1 MLLLASEITL
11 DLLALDMLCKYSI
24 IIKRL
29 FGATSLA
36 CLDKFWIFP
45 QIPGRLKIFTTLTNS
60 IKGIYFAVTSF
71 HGRITSQDWPAP
83 DRRNSSKFLIFF
95 FRNPLW
101 LQLWLFLNFWF
112 WYKHRKH
119 WNSPLVVL
127 SLKKKCNKIRKW
139 YPPPPCLRKFV
150 TPPCI
155 ERMASLKLFNHKW
168 L

>member
-1 MLLLASEITL
+1 MLLQASEITL
-11 DLLALDMLCKYSI
+11 DPHALDMFCKYSI

-71 HGRITSQDWPAP
+71 HGRITSRDCRAP

-95 FRNPLW
+95 SLHFPRNRNWNVSFHTWFIL
-101 LQLWLFLNFWF
+101 LLAIFVFHCTSVCSLSEITDIFVFWSGSCSLRVF
-112 WYKHRKH
+112 
-119 WNSPLVVL
+119 L
-127 SLKKKCNKIRKW
+127 SL
-139 YPPPPCLRKFV
+139 
-150 TPPCI
+150 
-155 ERMASLKLFNHKW
+155 
-168 L
+168 

>member
-1 MLLLASEITL
+1 MLLQASEITL

-101 LQLWLFLNFWF
+101 LQQRFFFKL
-112 WYKHRKH
+112 
-119 WNSPLVVL
+119 LVLIQTPKTLKFSL
-127 SLKKKCNKIRKW
+127 SGAIPQK
-139 YPPPPCLRKFV
+139 
-150 TPPCI
+150 
-155 ERMASLKLFNHKW
+155 EMQ
-168 L
+168 

>member
-1 MLLLASEITL
+1 MLLQASEITL
-11 DLLALDMLCKYSI
+11 DPHSLDMLCKYSI

-71 HGRITSQDWPAP
+71 HGRITSQDCPAP

-101 LQLWLFLNFWF
+101 LQHRFFKLLVLIQTPKTLKFSLNGAIPQ
-112 WYKHRKH
+112 KEMQ
-119 WNSPLVVL
+119 
-127 SLKKKCNKIRKW
+127 KIRKW
-139 YPPPPCLRKFV
+139 YPPLPCLSKFV
-150 TPPCI
+150 TP
-155 ERMASLKLFNHKW
+155 ALKGW
-168 L
+168 LP

>member
-1 MLLLASEITL
+1 MLLQASEITL
-11 DLLALDMLCKYSI
+11 DLSALDMLCKYSI

-71 HGRITSQDWPAP
+71 HGRITSQDCPAP

-101 LQLWLFLNFWF
+101 LQQRFLILIQTP
-112 WYKHRKH
+112 K
-119 WNSPLVVL
+119 
-127 SLKKKCNKIRKW
+127 SLKFSLNGAIPQKEMQKIRKW
-139 YPPPPCLRKFV
+139 CPLPPVSVNLWPLH
-150 TPPCI
+150 
-155 ERMASLKLFNHKW
+155 ALKGW
-168 L
+168 LP

>member
-1 MLLLASEITL
+1 MLLRAYEITL
-11 DLLALDMLCKYSI
+11 NPHALDMLCKYSI

-101 LQLWLFLNFWF
+101 LQHRFFKLLVLIQTPKTLKFSLNGAIPQ
-112 WYKHRKH
+112 KEMQK
-119 WNSPLVVL
+119 NQKVV
-127 SLKKKCNKIRKW
+127 
-139 YPPPPCLRKFV
+139 PPPPCLSKFV

-155 ERMASLKLFNHKW
+155 ERMASLILFNHKW